1 MVTIAIANQKGG
13 VGKTT
18 LALNLAQLLS
28 RKHRIKVL
36 SIDNDPQGNL
46 TGSLIS
52 NTEGFD
58 GEILYAYDDNP
69 LQPVRITKSLY
80 LLEANINLAP
90 VAEREFSVIFKLKEA
105 IGNLS
110 TTNGPE
116 FDYILIHCLPSFG
129 HLHLAALNAADYV
142 LIPVK
147 PAPYALAGLSDL
159 LKTIEKTRKYFN
171 PTLKIIGIVI
181 NRKKGDI
188 LCWLCQI

>member
-28 RKHRIKVL
+28 RKRGIKVL

-52 NTEGFD
+52 NPD
-58 GEILYAYDDNP
+58 GIGGETLDAYDDNP

-80 LLEANINLAP
+80 LLGVNINLAP

-105 IGNLS
+105 LGYL
-110 TTNGPE
+110 TKTNRAE
-116 FDYILIHCLPSFG
+116 FDYIIIDCLPSFG
-129 HLHLAALNAADYV
+129 HLHLAALKRHSKLPIIVTADGLYSNYYNFIS
-142 LIPVK
+142 IPH
-147 PAPYALAGLSDL
+147 
-159 LKTIEKTRKYFN
+159 
-171 PTLKIIGIVI
+171 PTVRIQGASPM
-181 NRKKGDI
+181 
-188 LCWLCQI
+188 